1 MYFFPWVQFI
11 QKFLLLVIIF
21 SNNYISNALG
31 QTITIARY
39 IQTTNNLSTL
49 SQILSYEGLVD
60 LFTLLDSPVAG
71 TLFAPTND
79 AFLSSGIDLTNANG
93 AFVSNLIRYHAVPE
107 RKILSKDLMPSLVVN
122 TLLNDSS
129 LVHLPNGGQVLYL
142 MKSIQ
147 GDITINNGNSN
158 GNSNL
163 PVKIIQMDIV
173 CTNGVIHIIDSV
185 ILPPL
190 SLFDTANNLGLT
202 QFINISTNANLLSNF
217 NTTIGM
223 TIFVPTNDAFN
234 RPNILSIGSTEKISL
249 LKLHAIIGTVIYEI
263 KDGMDIESSDT
274 GKKLHFTVKNDTIYV
289 NNGKVEKSDILLQ
302 NGVMYVIDD
311 VLLPLDGSGGNV
323 VSNNSTNGFDNGY
336 NVQGTSDKKL
346 IVGTVLG
353 GICGGIVISL
363 FSCMLYKWYRAQKNS
378 KSVTSSPTI
387 INNINNKR

>member
-31 QTITIARY
+31 QTVTIARY
-39 IQTTNNLSTL
+39 IQTTDNLSTL
-49 SQILSYEGLVD
+49 SQIL
-60 LFTLLDSPVAG
+60 T
-71 TLFAPTND
+71 
-79 AFLSSGIDLTNANG
+79 FLSSGIDLTNANG
-93 AFVSNLIRYHAVPE
+93 AFVSNLIRYHAVPDRE
-107 RKILSKDLMPSLVVN
+107 ILSKDLMPSLVVN

-158 GNSNL
+158 GISNL
-163 PVKIIQMDIV
+163 PVKIIQMDII

-202 QFINISTNANLLSNF
+202 QFINISTNVNLLSNF

-302 NGVMYVIDD
+302 NGVMYVIDN

-336 NVQGTSDKKL
+336 NVQGTRDKKL

-363 FSCMLYKWYRAQKNS
+363 FSFRLLRKLGPFKMDNANPPRRVVVGSNGSIFLS
-378 KSVTSSPTI
+378 
-387 INNINNKR
+387 